1 MTFLEMVGEL
11 VDLLSSFTV
20 SGKQRYQRKDDRPAK
35 RRKIVIAT
43 AEATSDRPRSSLWGK
58 GRRSRGRIAPT
69 KIDGQEAK

>member
-1 MTFLEMVGEL
+1 MSFSELLGGL

-35 RRKIVIAT
+35 RRKIVTAT
-43 AEATSDRPRSSLWGK
+43 AEATSDRPKTSLWGK

-69 KIDGQEAK
+69 EIDGQEAK